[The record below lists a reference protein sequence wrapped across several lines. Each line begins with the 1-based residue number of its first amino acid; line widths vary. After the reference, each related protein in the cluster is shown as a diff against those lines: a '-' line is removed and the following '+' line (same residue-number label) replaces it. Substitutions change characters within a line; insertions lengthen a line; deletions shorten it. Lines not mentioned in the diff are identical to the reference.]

1 MFAGFEARFAGKI
14 LEEGGKGGAG
24 RIHDGAMVPM
34 GAADILTNTI
44 DTLTEDLRVAP
55 RAQNEFRCRQIHGS
69 RRRYRPSRGVLLIG
83 AGSSRP
89 WSPVGVA
96 GFGRRQP

>member
-1 MFAGFEARFAGKI
+1 V
-14 LEEGGKGGAG
+14 
-24 RIHDGAMVPM
+24 VPM

-89 WSPVGVA
+89 WSPVCVA

>member
-1 MFAGFEARFAGKI
+1 
-14 LEEGGKGGAG
+14 
-24 RIHDGAMVPM
+24 MVPM
-34 GAADILTNTI
+34 GAADILTTTI

-69 RRRYRPSRGVLLIG
+69 RRGYRPSRGVLLIG

-89 WSPVGVA
+89 WSPVRVA

>member
-1 MFAGFEARFAGKI
+1 VVP
-14 LEEGGKGGAG
+14 LGA
-24 RIHDGAMVPM
+24 P
-34 GAADILTNTI
+34 DILTITI

-55 RAQNEFRCRQIHGS
+55 SAQNEFRCRQIPGS

-83 AGSSRP
+83 TGFSRP
-89 WSPVGVA
+89 WSPVRVA